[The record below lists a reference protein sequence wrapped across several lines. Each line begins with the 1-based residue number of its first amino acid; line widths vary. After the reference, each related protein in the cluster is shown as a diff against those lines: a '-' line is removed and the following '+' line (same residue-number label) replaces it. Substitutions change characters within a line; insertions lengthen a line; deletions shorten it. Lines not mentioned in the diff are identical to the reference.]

1 MFGFNIS
8 NQRQCRRTVGCATA
22 LVLCVLTVVGCS
34 SRTTPAPVTQVYTG
48 NTIYDY
54 EAASLAAASYQVQ
67 AGETLYSIAF
77 RANIDV
83 RELAQMNQLSAPF
96 TIYPG
101 QILRLKAL
109 AQPLTQGAQA
119 RAKPSVERVSA
130 TPPSR
135 PTETSQSATNRTQAV
150 ETKTVASTQQ
160 KEYVGV
166 EATDSTSKQQSV
178 SVRPTPEP
186 QVRNQ
191 DVVWQWPV
199 DGEVIRDFSLQQAG
213 NKGLDF
219 GGQRGAPV
227 RAAAAGK
234 VVYVGSA
241 LRGYG
246 RLIILKHNDDFI
258 TAYAHNDELLVSE
271 QQWVEAGQTIA
282 RMGSSDSDRVKLH
295 FEVRFRG
302 KSVNPRNY
310 LPKR

>member
-1 MFGFNIS
+1 MFGFSIVR
-8 NQRQCRRTVGCATA
+8 QRRYSRSVVRRGT
-22 LVLCVLTVVGCS
+22 LVLCLLSLVGCS

-54 EAASLAAASYQVQ
+54 EAASLSAASYQVQ

-101 QILRLKAL
+101 QILRLQGASETL
-109 AQPLTQGAQA
+109 AQSFPAA
-119 RAKPSVERVSA
+119 AKPAA
-130 TPPSR
+130 TTTSTR
-135 PTETSQSATNRTQAV
+135 PTTAPKPTNNRTQTV

-178 SVRPTPEP
+178 SVRPPTPEP

-199 DGEVIRDFSLQQAG
+199 DGEVTRDFSLQQAG

-310 LPKR
+310 LPRR